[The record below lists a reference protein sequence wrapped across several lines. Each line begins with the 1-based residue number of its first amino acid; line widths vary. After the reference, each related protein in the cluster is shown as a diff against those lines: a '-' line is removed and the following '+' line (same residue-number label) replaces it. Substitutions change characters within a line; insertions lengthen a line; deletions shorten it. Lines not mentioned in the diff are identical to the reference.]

1 MPDGLP
7 PLAYP
12 ALPASVARPSREAEP
27 VDRRRVA
34 AVVLLLGLL
43 HLVGALLVDAA
54 MRLRPGLA
62 RLLDAPGV
70 EVRLIHS
77 VQSLSTNPPAP
88 AIAASSAE
96 RAAAAA
102 GKGSAVGTR
111 APAPDPVVIDVPDTQ
126 GPTGSLDTASLF
138 DPDGSPRLSPAV
150 IDAAG
155 PAVATL
161 DFAPPKAPGLAPLR
175 SPLPYKPTR
184 FEAYWVPVDETLGDE
199 WMRRLTMEKTFK
211 TPWGTRWRCTSVL
224 FFTACGDVPP
234 APMKNRPT
242 MPWETYDPPPPSDQR
257 DDPF

>member
-12 ALPASVARPSREAEP
+12 ALPAIVARPSRETGP

-34 AVVLLLGLL
+34 AVLLLLGLL
-43 HLVGALLVDAA
+43 HVIGALLVDAA
-54 MRLRPGLA
+54 MRLRPALA

-70 EVRLIHS
+70 AVRLIDP
-77 VQSLSTNPPAP
+77 VQSLPANPPAP
-88 AIAASSAE
+88 AIAARQPD
-96 RAAAAA
+96 RAAEAA
-102 GKGSAVGTR
+102 GVGSSVDPRG
-111 APAPDPVVIDVPDTQ
+111 PAPEPVVIDMPGAQ
-126 GPTGSLDTASLF
+126 APTGSLDTARLF

-155 PAVATL
+155 PAVATP
-161 DFAPPKAPGLAPLR
+161 DFAPPKTPGLAPLR

-199 WMRRLTMEKTFK
+199 WMRRLTMEKEFK
-211 TPWGTRWRCTSVL
+211 TPWGTRWRCTTVL
-224 FFTACGDVPP
+224 LFGACSDVPP

-242 MPWETYDPPPPSDQR
+242 MPWETYDPPPSSDQR